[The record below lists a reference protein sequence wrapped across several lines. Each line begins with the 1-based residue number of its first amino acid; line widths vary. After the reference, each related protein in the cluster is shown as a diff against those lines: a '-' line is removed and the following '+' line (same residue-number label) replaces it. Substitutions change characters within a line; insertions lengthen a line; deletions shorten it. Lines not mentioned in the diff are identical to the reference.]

1 MNEIVLK
8 PPSPA
13 QAVKLVSILLKN
25 GFKPTDAIIKYSLR
39 ERTSVKLSNVKD
51 FPLILIGTL
60 DGLPMRVSVSQ
71 LEVGRYCE
79 GSYALK
85 KILKEAGF
93 YFEEKDLFTIR
104 RFDKDTGRM
113 SLLISKR

>member
-25 GFKPTDAIIKYSLR
+25 GFNPTEATIKYSLNKYP
-39 ERTSVKLSNVKD
+39 SVKLSNVKD
-51 FPLILIGTL
+51 FPLTLTGTL
-60 DGLPMRVSVSQ
+60 DGYRMRVSVSQ
-71 LEVGRYCE
+71 LEVGRHCD
-79 GSYALK
+79 GTYALR

-93 YFEEKDLFTIR
+93 YFEEKDLFTLR
-104 RFDKDTGRM
+104 RFNHSNGCLNMT
-113 SLLISKR
+113 ISKR

>member
-8 PPSPA
+8 PPSSA

-25 GFKPTDAIIKYSLR
+25 GFNPTDAIIKYSLK
-39 ERTSVKLSNVKD
+39 EHTSVKLSNVKD
-51 FPLILIGTL
+51 FPLILTGTL
-60 DGLPMRVSVSQ
+60 DSSPIRVAVSQ

-79 GSYALK
+79 GAYALR

-93 YFEEKDLFTIR
+93 YIEEKDLFTIR
-104 RFDKDTGRM
+104 CFNKDTGR
-113 SLLISKR
+113 LKLTISKR

>member
-25 GFKPTDAIIKYSLR
+25 GFNPTDAIIKYSLK
-39 ERTSVKLSNVKD
+39 EHTSVKLSNVKD
-51 FPLILIGTL
+51 FPLILMGTL
-60 DGLPMRVSVSQ
+60 DGSPMRVAVSR

-79 GSYALK
+79 GAYSLR

-93 YFEEKDLFTIR
+93 YIEEKDLFTIR
-104 RFDKDTGRM
+104 AFSKDTGC
-113 SLLISKR
+113 LNLTISKR